1 MREKGCWKVPRPNL
15 FGVWV
20 IADFKYRSQPMEAA
34 SAESS
39 RSNTGF
45 PSDQVSPAFGLHAVL
60 GLEKVLAPVE
70 RHHGC

>member
-1 MREKGCWKVPRPNL
+1 
-15 FGVWV
+15 
-20 IADFKYRSQPMEAA
+20 MEAA

-45 PSDQVSPAFGLHAVL
+45 PSGQVSPALGLHAVL
-60 GLEKVLAPVE
+60 GLEKVLAQAE

>member
-1 MREKGCWKVPRPNL
+1 VPRPNL

-20 IADFKYRSQPMEAA
+20 IVCCKYRSQLMEAA

-45 PSDQVSPAFGLHAVL
+45 PSGQVSPALGLHAVL
-60 GLEKVLAPVE
+60 GLEKVLAQAE